1 VLVGVAATVPVGV
14 VFALPALR
22 TRGMALAMLTLG
34 LATAVSS
41 IVFDTTSY
49 VGGDAGTPIGQQSIF
64 GYNITAGLHPE
75 RYGVITLVVLVLCG
89 LAVLNVR
96 RSRVGRRLI
105 AVRTNE
111 RAAAALGVNVYAAK
125 IYAFATSASIAALGG
140 ILLAFQFETID
151 YTAYDPFQ
159 SVLAASYSVIGG
171 VGYVGGAVQGSVLA
185 QGGLGTWFL
194 DLFGTSVT
202 NYLPLIG
209 GIGLMVMLL
218 QNPNGLQSAS
228 LKLIALVKQRLRRRP
243 RPAAAPLAVA
253 EITRVR
259 PATLEVRDLAVNFG
273 GVKAVDG
280 VDLTLRPGRITG
292 LIGPNG
298 AGKTSAIDAI
308 TGFVRATRGTVLLNG
323 ADMTRWPTF
332 RRARAG
338 VSRSFQSLELFE
350 GVSVGENLLT
360 ASEDR
365 DFRAYATNLVW
376 PGRRSY
382 AAAAVAA
389 IREFGLEPE
398 LEVHPSELPYGR
410 RRLVAI
416 ARAVASE
423 PSVLLLD
430 EPAAGLDENE
440 VAEFASLIRRL
451 ADTWG
456 LAVLVVEHDMSLV
469 MSICDEITVIDFGR
483 QIAHGTPQEIRSN
496 PAVIAAYLGEPEV
509 EAAVGDGGRDTA
521 LVHDRSVV
529 EADQ

>member
-1 VLVGVAATVPVGV
+1 
-14 VFALPALR
+14 
-22 TRGMALAMLTLG
+22 MALAMLTLG

-41 IVFDTTSY
+41 MVFDTTSY
-49 VGGDAGTPIGQQSIF
+49 VGGQAGTPIGQQSIF

-194 DLFGTSVT
+194 DLLGSSVT

-218 QNPNGLQSAS
+218 ANPNGLQSAS

-243 RPAAAPLAVA
+243 RPVAAPLVAA
-253 EITRVR
+253 EITHVR
-259 PATLEVRDLAVNFG
+259 PATLEVRDLAVSFG
-273 GVKAVDG
+273 GVRAVDG
-280 VDLTLRPGRITG
+280 VDLTLRPGTITG

-360 ASEDR
+360 ASEER
-365 DFRAYATNLVW
+365 DFAAYATNLVW

-389 IREFGLEPE
+389 IREFGLEPD

-416 ARAVASE
+416 ARAMASE

-430 EPAAGLDENE
+430 EPAAGLDEHE

-456 LAVLVVEHDMSLV
+456 LAILVVEHDMSLV

-483 QIAHGTPQEIRSN
+483 EIAAGTPQEIRSN

-509 EAAVGDGGRDTA
+509 ERAVGDGGRDTA

-529 EADQ
+529 EADE